1 MLIQLKIHIYDDFLD
16 ILKSDSFVLLK
27 RLCFDFTSGNNDLS
41 LNSECSSYAPG
52 PGSAVYELHS
62 EFNDKSLNSECS
74 SYAPGPGSAVLPKD
88 PLLNI
93 LADEPK
99 LNVRGDGTV
108 DIADFCMFITFSA
121 E

>member
-52 PGSAVYELHS
+52 PGSAV
-62 EFNDKSLNSECS
+62 
-74 SYAPGPGSAVLPKD
+74 LPKD